1 MDEGKR
7 SARPI
12 IKYLILGSF
21 GLFIVFAAYGAFVY
35 WQTQTIED
43 PKKCMTTKMYE
54 VNLCPSNPQYVR
66 FKKVPKHFFQ
76 ALILSEDG
84 SFYSHKG
91 FDWFEIK
98 ESFRRNF
105 VEWRFARGGST
116 LTQQLAKNMYLSKEK
131 SLSRKFKEFFIA
143 KQIEERLSKTQ
154 ILEKYI
160 NVVEFG
166 KDLYGLKPA
175 SQYYF
180 KKSPEFLNVL
190 ESIFLVSLLP
200 SPKRLGQS
208 YQSKKLSK
216 SNLWRMKII
225 LERMYRTGKIK
236 DDVFVYIKMLFEDS
250 AWPFDQYSEGMFE
263 PLTIEEQ
270 LFEEFEEIENDEEV
284 FPEAS
289 QEDVAD
295 EVINELEPLEPET
308 DAAKDSA
315 DFDEPTPEENSEQ
328 MPEDASEV
336 FSEENSEEETS
347 RPKKS
352 KFKEIEELKP
362 LPTEPETPDNNQETP
377 DAA

>member
-1 MDEGKR
+1 MDEEKR

-12 IKYLILGSF
+12 IKYLVFGSV
-21 GLFIVFAAYGAFVY
+21 GLFLVFAAYGAFVF

-43 PKKCMTTKMYE
+43 PKKCFTTKMYG
-54 VNLCPSNPQYVR
+54 VNLCPSNPQYIR

-105 VEWRFARGGST
+105 LEWRFARGGST

-131 SLSRKFKEFFIA
+131 SISRKFKEFFIA
-143 KQIEERLSKTQ
+143 KQIEEKLSKTQ

-166 KDLYGLKPA
+166 DEIYGLKPA
-175 SQYYF
+175 SQHYF
-180 KKSPEFLNVL
+180 KKAPEYLNVL

-208 YQSKKLSK
+208 YQTKTLSK

-236 DDVFVYIKMLFEDS
+236 DDVFVYIKMLLEDN
-250 AWPFDQYSEGMFE
+250 AWPFDQYSESLFE

-270 LFEEFEEIENDEEV
+270 LFEEFEEMDKNDEV
-284 FPEAS
+284 FLEATD
-289 QEDVAD
+289 EDVAG
-295 EVINELEPLEPET
+295 EPINELEPLDTET
-308 DAAKDSA
+308 S
-315 DFDEPTPEENSEQ
+315 ESTETSEEQMEGEVEGRPEE
-328 MPEDASEV
+328 ASEV
-336 FSEENSEEETS
+336 FLEEESEEDSSE
-347 RPKKS
+347 S
-352 KFKEIEELKP
+352 KPLKDKDLDELKP
-362 LPTEPETPDNNQETP
+362 LPQQPQTPDTTQESK